1 VSHLYLDASA
11 IVKRYSP
18 EIGSPW
24 IRALTDPLSGHTL
37 VLSEITLA
45 EVAAAL
51 AVKHRVPGGITRQE
65 RDSAL
70 SLFLSHCQSE
80 YELLAVSRLVVDL
93 AVRLTQDHKLR
104 GYDAVQ
110 LASALV
116 ASRALTEAGLL
127 ALTFVAADGDL
138 LAAAQTEGLS
148 IEDPNLHP

>member
-1 VSHLYLDASA
+1 VSYFYLDASA

-18 EIGSPW
+18 ETGSAW
-24 IRALTDPLSGHTL
+24 IRSLIDPLSGHVL
-37 VLSEITLA
+37 ALSEITLA

-51 AVKHRVPGGITRQE
+51 AVKHRVPGGITQQE

-80 YELLAVSRLVVDL
+80 YELISVSRLIVDL
-93 AVRLTQDHKLR
+93 AVRLTQEHKLR

-116 ASRALTEAGLL
+116 TSQAFTAAGLSS
-127 ALTFVAADGDL
+127 LTFIAADGDL
-138 LAAAQTEGLS
+138 LTAAQAEGLS
-148 IEDPNLHP
+148 IDNPNLHP

>member
-1 VSHLYLDASA
+1 MSYFYLDASA

-18 EIGSPW
+18 EIGSAW
-24 IRALTDPLSGHTL
+24 IRSLIDPLSGHAL
-37 VLSEITLA
+37 ALSEITLA

-51 AVKHRVPGGITRQE
+51 AVKHRAPGGITQQE

-80 YELLAVSRLVVDL
+80 YELIAVSRLIIDL

-116 ASRALTEAGLL
+116 ASQAFTAAGLSS
-127 ALTFVAADGDL
+127 LTFVAADGDL
-138 LAAAQTEGLS
+138 LAAAQAEGLS
-148 IEDPNLHP
+148 SEDPNLHP